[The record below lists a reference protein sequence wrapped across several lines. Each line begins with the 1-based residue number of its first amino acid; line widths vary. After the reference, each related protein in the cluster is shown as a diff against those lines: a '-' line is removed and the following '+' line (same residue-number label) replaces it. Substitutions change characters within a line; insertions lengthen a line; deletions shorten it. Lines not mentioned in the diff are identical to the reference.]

1 MKVCKKIPFFCNIT
15 NDMNLNDNN
24 NNHDNYS
31 QFIKFK

>member
-15 NDMNLNDNN
+15 NMNLNDNN